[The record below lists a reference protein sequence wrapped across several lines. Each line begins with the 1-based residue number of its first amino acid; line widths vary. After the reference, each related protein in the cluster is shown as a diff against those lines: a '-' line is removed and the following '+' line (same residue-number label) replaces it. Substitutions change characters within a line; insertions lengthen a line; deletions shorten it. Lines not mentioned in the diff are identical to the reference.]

1 VADGTPQESNLYLVK
16 VAVTGGAG
24 FIGSNLVLRLLEH
37 GHHVTVVDNFTTG
50 RRENFGGHA
59 NHRNLSIREVDL
71 TEATAASDAL
81 RDSEV
86 VYHLAANA
94 DVKDGWKHPRKDHEQ
109 NIVATL
115 NVLEAM
121 RANGVPRI
129 VFSSTGSVYGVTAVV
144 PTPENAPFPV
154 QTSLYGAS
162 KLAAEGLIQAYVEGG
177 VLTATIFRFV
187 SVLGPRYSHGH
198 VVDFVRQLLADPSEL
213 AVLGDGTQTKS
224 YLHVEDCVDALVS
237 HLASARGLNIFNLG
251 VDDTITVHDSIA
263 WITAEMGVSPSLRFA
278 GGSQGWIGDNPLI
291 HLDISAMRATGWE
304 PRHSIKDSVVETTR
318 WILDNQWVLER
329 RS

>member
-1 VADGTPQESNLYLVK
+1 MK
-16 VAVTGGAG
+16 VAVSGGAG
-24 FIGSNLVLRLLEH
+24 FIGSNLVLRLLEL
-37 GHHVTVVDNFTTG
+37 GHRVTVIDNFTTG
-50 RRENFGGHA
+50 RRENLGAHA
-59 NHRNLSIREVDL
+59 DHRNLDIRVVDL
-71 TEATAASDAL
+71 TDASATALAL
-81 RDSEV
+81 QDSEV

-121 RANGVPRI
+121 RTNRVSRI
-129 VFSSTGSVYGVTAVV
+129 IFSSTGSVYGVTAVV
-144 PTPENAPFPV
+144 PTPESAPFPV

-177 VLTATIFRFV
+177 VLSATIFRFV
-187 SVLGPRYSHGH
+187 SILGPRYSHGH

-237 HLASARGLNIFNLG
+237 HLASERALNIFNLG
-251 VDDTITVHDSIA
+251 VDDTITVRDSIG
-263 WITAEMGVSPSLRFA
+263 WITAEMGVSPALKFA
-278 GGSQGWIGDNPLI
+278 GGNQGWIGDNPLI

-304 PRHSIKDSVVETTR
+304 PRHSIKDSVIETTR
-318 WILDNQWVLER
+318 WILANQWVLER

>member
-1 VADGTPQESNLYLVK
+1 MK
-16 VAVTGGAG
+16 VAVSGGAG
-24 FIGSNLVLRLLEH
+24 FIGSNLVLRLLEL
-37 GHHVTVVDNFTTG
+37 GHRVTVIDNFTTG
-50 RRENFGGHA
+50 RRENLGAHA
-59 NHRNLSIREVDL
+59 DHRNLDIRVVDL
-71 TEATAASDAL
+71 TDASATALAL
-81 RDSEV
+81 QDSEV

-121 RANGVPRI
+121 RTNRVPRI
-129 VFSSTGSVYGVTAVV
+129 IFSSTGSVYGVTAVV
-144 PTPENAPFPV
+144 PTPESAPFPV

-177 VLTATIFRFV
+177 VLSATIFRFV
-187 SVLGPRYSHGH
+187 SILGPRYSHGH

-237 HLASARGLNIFNLG
+237 HLASERALNIFNLG
-251 VDDTITVHDSIA
+251 VDDTITVRDSIG
-263 WITAEMGVSPSLRFA
+263 WITAEMGVSPALKFA
-278 GGSQGWIGDNPLI
+278 GGNQGWIGDNPLI

-304 PRHSIKDSVVETTR
+304 PRHSIKDSVIETTR
-318 WILDNQWVLER
+318 WILANQWVLER

>member
-1 VADGTPQESNLYLVK
+1 VR
-16 VAVTGGAG
+16 VAVSGGAG
-24 FIGSNLVLRLLEH
+24 FIGSNLVLRLLEL
-37 GHHVTVVDNFTTG
+37 GHRVTVIDNFTTG
-50 RRENFGGHA
+50 RRENLGAHA
-59 NHRNLSIREVDL
+59 DHRNLDIRVVDL
-71 TEATAASDAL
+71 TDASATALAL
-81 RDSEV
+81 QDSEV

-121 RANGVPRI
+121 RTNRVPRI

-144 PTPENAPFPV
+144 PTPESAPFPV

-177 VLTATIFRFV
+177 VLSATIFRFV
-187 SVLGPRYSHGH
+187 SILGPRYSHGH
-198 VVDFVRQLLADPSEL
+198 VADFVRQLLADPSEL

-237 HLASARGLNIFNLG
+237 HLASERALNIFNLG
-251 VDDTITVHDSIA
+251 VDDTITVRDSIG
-263 WITAEMGVSPSLRFA
+263 WITAEMGVSPALKFA
-278 GGSQGWIGDNPLI
+278 GGNQGWIGDNPLI

-304 PRHSIKDSVVETTR
+304 PRHSIKDSVIETTR
-318 WILDNQWVLER
+318 WILANQWVLER

>member
-1 VADGTPQESNLYLVK
+1 M
-16 VAVTGGAG
+16 
-24 FIGSNLVLRLLEH
+24 LRLLEL
-37 GHHVTVVDNFTTG
+37 GHRVTVIDNFTTG
-50 RRENFGGHA
+50 RRENLGAHA
-59 NHRNLSIREVDL
+59 DHRNLDIRVVDL
-71 TEATAASDAL
+71 TDASATALAL
-81 RDSEV
+81 QDSEV

-121 RANGVPRI
+121 RTNRVPRI
-129 VFSSTGSVYGVTAVV
+129 IFSSTGSVYGVTAVV
-144 PTPENAPFPV
+144 PTPESAPFPV

-177 VLTATIFRFV
+177 VLSATIFRFV
-187 SVLGPRYSHGH
+187 SILGPRYSHGH

-237 HLASARGLNIFNLG
+237 HLASERALNIFNLG
-251 VDDTITVHDSIA
+251 VDDTITVRDSIG
-263 WITAEMGVSPSLRFA
+263 WITAEMGVSPALKFA
-278 GGSQGWIGDNPLI
+278 GGNQGWIGDNPLI

-304 PRHSIKDSVVETTR
+304 PRHSIKDSVIETTR
-318 WILDNQWVLER
+318 WILANQWVLER

>member
-1 VADGTPQESNLYLVK
+1 VK
-16 VAVTGGAG
+16 VAVSGGAG
-24 FIGSNLVLRLLEH
+24 FIGSNLVLRLLEL
-37 GHHVTVVDNFTTG
+37 GHRVTVLDNFTTG
-50 RRENFGGHA
+50 RRENFGAHA
-59 NHRNLSIREVDL
+59 DHRNLDIRVVDL
-71 TEATAASDAL
+71 TDASATALSL
-81 RDSEV
+81 QDSEV

-121 RANGVPRI
+121 RTNRVPRI
-129 VFSSTGSVYGVTAVV
+129 IFSRTGSVYGVTAVV
-144 PTPENAPFPV
+144 PTPESAPWPV

-177 VLTATIFRFV
+177 VLSATIFRFV
-187 SVLGPRYSHGH
+187 SILGPRYSHGH

-237 HLASARGLNIFNLG
+237 HLASERALNIFNLG
-251 VDDTITVHDSIA
+251 VDDTITVRDSIG
-263 WITAEMGVSPSLRFA
+263 WITAEMGVSPALKFA
-278 GGSQGWIGDNPLI
+278 GGNQGWIGDNPLI

-304 PRHSIKDSVVETTR
+304 PRHSIKDSVIETTR
-318 WILDNQWVLER
+318 WILANQWVLER

>member
-1 VADGTPQESNLYLVK
+1 VR
-16 VAVTGGAG
+16 VAVSGGAG
-24 FIGSNLVLRLLEH
+24 FIGSNLVLRLLEL
-37 GHHVTVVDNFTTG
+37 GHRVTVIDNFTTG
-50 RRENFGGHA
+50 RRENLGAHA
-59 NHRNLSIREVDL
+59 DHRNLDIRVVDL
-71 TEATAASDAL
+71 TDASATALAL
-81 RDSEV
+81 QDSEV

-121 RANGVPRI
+121 RTNRVSRI
-129 VFSSTGSVYGVTAVV
+129 IFSSTGSVYGVTAVV
-144 PTPENAPFPV
+144 PTPESAPFPV

-177 VLTATIFRFV
+177 VLSATIFRFV
-187 SVLGPRYSHGH
+187 SILGPRYSHGH

-237 HLASARGLNIFNLG
+237 HLASERALNIFNLG
-251 VDDTITVHDSIA
+251 VDDTITVRDSIG
-263 WITAEMGVSPSLRFA
+263 WITAEMGVSPALKFA
-278 GGSQGWIGDNPLI
+278 GGNQGWIGDNPLI

-304 PRHSIKDSVVETTR
+304 PRHSIKDSVIETTR
-318 WILDNQWVLER
+318 WILANQWVLER

>member
-1 VADGTPQESNLYLVK
+1 MR
-16 VAVTGGAG
+16 VAVSGGAG
-24 FIGSNLVLRLLEH
+24 FIGSNLVLRLLEL
-37 GHHVTVVDNFTTG
+37 GHRVTVLDNFTTG
-50 RRENFGGHA
+50 RRENLGAHA
-59 NHRNLSIREVDL
+59 DHRNLDIRVVDL
-71 TEATAASDAL
+71 TDASATALAL
-81 RDSEV
+81 QDSEV

-121 RANGVPRI
+121 RTNRVPRI
-129 VFSSTGSVYGVTAVV
+129 IFSSTGSVYGVTAVV
-144 PTPENAPFPV
+144 PTPESAPFPV

-177 VLTATIFRFV
+177 VLSATIFRFV
-187 SVLGPRYSHGH
+187 SILGPRYSHGH

-237 HLASARGLNIFNLG
+237 HLASERALNIFNLG
-251 VDDTITVHDSIA
+251 VDDTITVRDSIG
-263 WITAEMGVSPSLRFA
+263 WITAEMGVSPALKFA
-278 GGSQGWIGDNPLI
+278 GGNQGWIGDNPLI

-304 PRHSIKDSVVETTR
+304 PRHSIKDSVIETTR
-318 WILDNQWVLER
+318 WILANQWVLER

>member
-1 VADGTPQESNLYLVK
+1 VK
-16 VAVTGGAG
+16 VAVSGGAG
-24 FIGSNLVLRLLEH
+24 FIGSNLVLRLLEL
-37 GHHVTVVDNFTTG
+37 GHRVTVIDNFTTG
-50 RRENFGGHA
+50 RRENLGAHA
-59 NHRNLSIREVDL
+59 DHRNLDIRVVDL
-71 TEATAASDAL
+71 TDASATALAL
-81 RDSEV
+81 QDSEV

-121 RANGVPRI
+121 RTNRVSRI
-129 VFSSTGSVYGVTAVV
+129 IFSSTGSVYGVTAVV
-144 PTPENAPFPV
+144 PTPESAPFPV

-177 VLTATIFRFV
+177 VLSATIFRFV
-187 SVLGPRYSHGH
+187 SILGPRYSHGH

-237 HLASARGLNIFNLG
+237 HLASERALNIFNLG
-251 VDDTITVHDSIA
+251 VDDTITVRDSIG
-263 WITAEMGVSPSLRFA
+263 WITAEMGVSPALKFA
-278 GGSQGWIGDNPLI
+278 GGNQGWIGDNPLI

-304 PRHSIKDSVVETTR
+304 PRHSIKDSVIETTR
-318 WILDNQWVLER
+318 WILANQWVLER

>member
-1 VADGTPQESNLYLVK
+1 MR
-16 VAVTGGAG
+16 VAVSGGAG
-24 FIGSNLVLRLLEH
+24 FIGSNLVLRLLEL
-37 GHHVTVVDNFTTG
+37 GHRVTVIDNFTTG
-50 RRENFGGHA
+50 RRENLGAHA
-59 NHRNLSIREVDL
+59 DHRNLDIRVVDL
-71 TEATAASDAL
+71 TDASATALAL
-81 RDSEV
+81 QDSEV

-121 RANGVPRI
+121 RTNRVPRI

-144 PTPENAPFPV
+144 PTPESAPFPV

-177 VLTATIFRFV
+177 VLSATIFRFV
-187 SVLGPRYSHGH
+187 SILGPRYSHGH

-237 HLASARGLNIFNLG
+237 HLASERALNIFNLG
-251 VDDTITVHDSIA
+251 VDDTITVRDSIG
-263 WITAEMGVSPSLRFA
+263 WITAEMGVSPALKFA
-278 GGSQGWIGDNPLI
+278 GGNQGWIGDNPLI

-304 PRHSIKDSVVETTR
+304 PRHSIKDSVIETTR
-318 WILDNQWVLER
+318 WILANQWVLER

>member
-1 VADGTPQESNLYLVK
+1 MK
-16 VAVTGGAG
+16 VAVSGGAG
-24 FIGSNLVLRLLEH
+24 FIGSNLVLRLLEL
-37 GHHVTVVDNFTTG
+37 GHRVTVIDNFTTG
-50 RRENFGGHA
+50 RRENLGAHA
-59 NHRNLSIREVDL
+59 DHRNLDIRVVDL
-71 TEATAASDAL
+71 TDATATAL
-81 RDSEV
+81 ALQDSEV

-121 RANGVPRI
+121 RTNRVPRI
-129 VFSSTGSVYGVTAVV
+129 IFSSTGSVYGVTAVV
-144 PTPENAPFPV
+144 PTPESAPFPV

-177 VLTATIFRFV
+177 VLSATIFRFV
-187 SVLGPRYSHGH
+187 SILGPRYSHGH

-237 HLASARGLNIFNLG
+237 HLASEHALNIFNLG
-251 VDDTITVHDSIA
+251 VDDTITVRDSIG
-263 WITAEMGVSPSLRFA
+263 WITAEMGVSPALKFA
-278 GGSQGWIGDNPLI
+278 GGNQGWIGDNPLI

-304 PRHSIKDSVVETTR
+304 PRHSIKDSVIETTR
-318 WILDNQWVLER
+318 WILANQWVLER

>member
-1 VADGTPQESNLYLVK
+1 MK
-16 VAVTGGAG
+16 VAVSGGAG
-24 FIGSNLVLRLLEH
+24 FIGSNLVLRLLEL
-37 GHHVTVVDNFTTG
+37 GHRVTVIDNFTTG
-50 RRENFGGHA
+50 RRENLGAHA
-59 NHRNLSIREVDL
+59 DHRNLDIRVVDL
-71 TEATAASDAL
+71 TDASATALAL
-81 RDSEV
+81 QDSEV

-121 RANGVPRI
+121 RTNRVPRI
-129 VFSSTGSVYGVTAVV
+129 IFSSTGSVYGVTAVV
-144 PTPENAPFPV
+144 PTPESAPFPV

-177 VLTATIFRFV
+177 VLSATIFRFV
-187 SVLGPRYSHGH
+187 SILGPRYSHGH

-237 HLASARGLNIFNLG
+237 HLASEHALNIFNLG
-251 VDDTITVHDSIA
+251 VDDTITVRDSIG
-263 WITAEMGVSPSLRFA
+263 WITAEMGVSPALKFA
-278 GGSQGWIGDNPLI
+278 GGNQGWIGDNPLI

-304 PRHSIKDSVVETTR
+304 PRHSIKDSVIETTR
-318 WILDNQWVLER
+318 WILANQWVLER

>member
-1 VADGTPQESNLYLVK
+1 MK
-16 VAVTGGAG
+16 VAVSGGAG
-24 FIGSNLVLRLLEH
+24 FIGSNLVLRLLEL
-37 GHHVTVVDNFTTG
+37 GHRVTVIDNFTTG
-50 RRENFGGHA
+50 RRENLGAHA
-59 NHRNLSIREVDL
+59 DHRNLDIRVVDL
-71 TEATAASDAL
+71 TDASATALAL
-81 RDSEV
+81 QDSEV

-121 RANGVPRI
+121 RTNRVSRI
-129 VFSSTGSVYGVTAVV
+129 IFSSTGSVYGETAVV
-144 PTPENAPFPV
+144 PTPESAPFPV

-177 VLTATIFRFV
+177 VLSATIFRFV
-187 SVLGPRYSHGH
+187 SILGPRYSHGH

-237 HLASARGLNIFNLG
+237 HLASERALNIFNLG
-251 VDDTITVHDSIA
+251 VDDTITVRDSIG
-263 WITAEMGVSPSLRFA
+263 WITAEMGVSPALKFA
-278 GGSQGWIGDNPLI
+278 GGNQGWIGDNPLI

-304 PRHSIKDSVVETTR
+304 PRHSIKDSVIETTR
-318 WILDNQWVLER
+318 WILANQWVLER

>member
-1 VADGTPQESNLYLVK
+1 MR
-16 VAVTGGAG
+16 VAVSGGAG
-24 FIGSNLVLRLLEH
+24 FIGSNLVLRLLEL
-37 GHHVTVVDNFTTG
+37 GHRVTVIDNFTTG
-50 RRENFGGHA
+50 RRENLGAHA
-59 NHRNLSIREVDL
+59 DHRNLDIRVVDL
-71 TEATAASDAL
+71 TDASATALAL
-81 RDSEV
+81 QDSEV

-121 RANGVPRI
+121 RTNRVPRI
-129 VFSSTGSVYGVTAVV
+129 IFSSTGSVYGVTAVV
-144 PTPENAPFPV
+144 PTPESAPFPV

-177 VLTATIFRFV
+177 VLSATIFRFV
-187 SVLGPRYSHGH
+187 SILGPRYSHGH

-237 HLASARGLNIFNLG
+237 HLASERALNIFNLG
-251 VDDTITVHDSIA
+251 VDDTITVRDSIG
-263 WITAEMGVSPSLRFA
+263 WITAEMGVSPALKFA
-278 GGSQGWIGDNPLI
+278 GGNQGWIGDNPLI

-304 PRHSIKDSVVETTR
+304 PRHSIKDSVIETTR
-318 WILDNQWVLER
+318 WILANQWVLER

>member
-1 VADGTPQESNLYLVK
+1 MR
-16 VAVTGGAG
+16 VAVSGGAG
-24 FIGSNLVLRLLEH
+24 FIGSNLVLRLLEL
-37 GHHVTVVDNFTTG
+37 GHRVTVIDNFTTG
-50 RRENFGGHA
+50 RRENLGAHA
-59 NHRNLSIREVDL
+59 DHRNLDIRVVDL
-71 TEATAASDAL
+71 TDASATALAL
-81 RDSEV
+81 QDSEV

-121 RANGVPRI
+121 RTNRVSRI
-129 VFSSTGSVYGVTAVV
+129 IFSSTGSVYGVTAVV
-144 PTPENAPFPV
+144 PTPESAPFPV

-177 VLTATIFRFV
+177 VLSATIFRFV
-187 SVLGPRYSHGH
+187 SILGPRYSHGH

-237 HLASARGLNIFNLG
+237 HLASERALNIFNLG
-251 VDDTITVHDSIA
+251 VDDTITVRDSIG
-263 WITAEMGVSPSLRFA
+263 WITAEMGVSPALKFA
-278 GGSQGWIGDNPLI
+278 GGNQGWIGDNPLI

-304 PRHSIKDSVVETTR
+304 PRHSIKDSVIETTR
-318 WILDNQWVLER
+318 WILANQWVLER